1 MATPLSMRRESQM
14 RAPLGVHT
22 AGEFLDALQAGAMDI
37 EIRGTITGTPMVTL
51 GPGVALRGGTLR
63 FGGKGLRLTA
73 DNVIEDVTVLTAD
86 DEVAILNDTS
96 VTDMGTLT
104 LRRVRTTGQV
114 LLLAEEAVRSGHVQV
129 EGLAI
134 GRADVRGRVER
145 PRGFGVE
152 ALQGAFTLWNRQS
165 DRAVVV
171 TGDCSTSAPDL
182 PTRLLAAAGS
192 SSAATATRAV
202 PAMVAQ

>member
-1 MATPLSMRRESQM
+1 M